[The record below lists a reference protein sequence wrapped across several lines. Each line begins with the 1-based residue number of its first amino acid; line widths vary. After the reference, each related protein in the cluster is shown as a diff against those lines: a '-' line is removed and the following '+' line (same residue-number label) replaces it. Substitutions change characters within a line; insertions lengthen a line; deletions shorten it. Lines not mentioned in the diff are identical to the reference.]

1 MKFDITKL
9 PVLEAVIGFLL
20 VVTVITFVGAFAAVN
35 DGESE
40 ESEDPGDSATATPG
54 DGGDGDGG
62 LSVVMD
68 DNFFDPDAITV
79 PVAQEVTINLTNEG
93 SAIHNMQIAGA
104 DNEYGTDDDA
114 VSDPEIVNGGDQA
127 TVTWLTPDAAGEIDF
142 RCEYHPDQMTGTITV
157 Q

>member
-1 MKFDITKL
+1 MKFDITKF

-20 VVTVITFVGAFAAVN
+20 VVTVITFIGAFAAVN
-35 DGESE
+35 DEDGEAEPAPSE
-40 ESEDPGDSATATPG
+40 SAAPTPG
-54 DGGDGDGG
+54 DGGDGEGIA
-62 LSVVMD
+62 VTMD
-68 DNFFDPDAITV
+68 DNFFAPDAITV
-79 PVAQEVTINLTNEG
+79 PVAQEVTVNLMNDG

-114 VSDPEIVNGGDQA
+114 VSDPQIVNGGAQA
-127 TVTWLTPDAAGEIDF
+127 TVVWQTPDAPGEIDF